1 MGRTYGSFYVL
12 LFFQQIKI
20 RCYNI
25 SRGYATDLL
34 KKQS

>member
-1 MGRTYGSFYVL
+1 MGRSYGSFYVL
-12 LFFQQIKI
+12 LLFQRIKI
-20 RCYNI
+20 RCYNM